1 MSESLK
7 MLKKTV
13 LVSGLIL
20 SLGAAGV
27 ASAAGDAAVGKAK
40 AGTCVGCHGV
50 AGISMIPTYPNLAG
64 QKAAYTA
71 KQLKAF
77 RDKTRNDPVMSGMAA
92 ALTDVDIDNLA
103 AYYES
108 LK

>member
-1 MSESLK
+1 
-7 MLKKTV
+7 MLKKTA
-13 LVSGLIL
+13 LVSSLLLTLGL
-20 SLGAAGV
+20 V
-27 ASAAGDAAVGKAK
+27 NTASAADIAAGKTK
-40 AGTCVGCHGV
+40 AASCIGCHG
-50 AGISMIPTYPNLAG
+50 ADGISMIPTYPNLAG

-77 RDKTRNDPVMSGMAA
+77 RDKTRKDPVMAGISS
-92 ALTDVDIDNLA
+92 ALTDADIANLS

>member
-1 MSESLK
+1 
-7 MLKKTV
+7 MLKQVV

-20 SLGAAGV
+20 SLGM
-27 ASAAGDAAVGKAK
+27 SNSLLAAGDAVAGKAK
-40 AGTCVGCHGV
+40 AATCVGCHGV
-50 AGISMIPTYPNLAG
+50 DGISLIPIYPNLNG
-64 QKAAYTA
+64 QKSAYTA

-77 RDKTRNDPVMSGMAA
+77 RDKTRKDPVMSAMAA
-92 ALTDVDIDNLA
+92 NLTDQDIEDLS

>member
-1 MSESLK
+1 
-7 MLKKTV
+7 MLKQVV

-20 SLGAAGV
+20 SLGMS
-27 ASAAGDAAVGKAK
+27 ASSLAAGDAAAGKAK
-40 AGTCVGCHGV
+40 AATCIGCHGV
-50 AGISMIPTYPNLAG
+50 DGISMIPNYPNLKG

-77 RDKTRNDPVMSGMAA
+77 RDKTRNDPVMSGMSAN
-92 ALTDVDIDNLA
+92 LTDQDIEDLS

>member
-1 MSESLK
+1 
-7 MLKKTV
+7 MLKTIA
-13 LVSGLIL
+13 LVSTVII
-20 SLGAAGV
+20 SLLGAGV
-27 ASAAGDAAVGKAK
+27 AIAGDAAAGKAK
-40 AGTCVGCHGV
+40 AGVCIACHGV
-50 AGISMIPTYPNLAG
+50 DGISMIPIYPNLKG

-77 RDKTRNDPVMSGMAA
+77 RDKTRADPVMAGMSAG
-92 ALTDVDIDNLA
+92 LTDADIDNLA